1 MARDNDELKPEK
13 DSKAGPHAGSLSPGG
28 DASLANGAAAAFG
41 QNAVDRQQLDPAVLE
56 KIIGMRSKIHEA
68 FGKVALAFAA
78 SPRHRNLSISELLH
92 LVFDP
97 LLHDRVAIAH
107 AAKTGAKFDEGG
119 LAGIAIWAS
128 VSEEVD
134 AKIRE
139 QIKASVFPVRL
150 KPDEWTSGKI
160 NWLLDLVAPS
170 PQLATAVIANFK
182 QVVKGCELRIHPL
195 VSSLLDGET
204 LKKMGVATNSAPGAE
219 KA

>member
-1 MARDNDELKPEK
+1 MAWQRP
-13 DSKAGPHAGSLSPGG
+13 
-28 DASLANGAAAAFG
+28 LARTQAA
-41 QNAVDRQQLDPAVLE
+41 QQQIDPAVLE
-56 KIIGMRSKIHEA
+56 KITGIRSKIHET

-78 SPRHRNLSISELLH
+78 SPRHRHLCVGDLLP

-107 AAKTGAKFDEGG
+107 AAKAETKFDDGS
-119 LAGIAIWAS
+119 LVGIAIWAS
-128 VSEEVD
+128 VSEQVD
-134 AKIRE
+134 TSIRE
-139 QIKASVFPVRL
+139 QIKAGVFPVRL
-150 KPDEWTSGKI
+150 KSDDWTSGKI

-182 QVVKGCELRIHPL
+182 QVVRGGELRIHPL

-204 LKKMGVATNSAPGAE
+204 LRKMGVATRQASGAE